1 MDSRNPDH
9 IRLATLLEQYIT
21 MPHLPISER
30 KQDYIRDVL
39 RNAHF
44 EVEVDDLAVPE
55 RGIHSSKAVIPWY
68 EALEAAVKDPH
79 TVWALHSNDRYGKFG
94 QITRNAA
101 ELLIEAG
108 KLRVCPFTRLSYQ

>member
-9 IRLATLLEQYIT
+9 IRLATLLEEYIA

-30 KQDYIRDVL
+30 KQDYICDAL
-39 RNAHF
+39 RSARF
-44 EVEVDDLAVPE
+44 EVEVDDLAGSE
-55 RGIHSSKAVIPWY
+55 RGLCSSRAMVPWY
-68 EALEAAVKDPH
+68 ETLEAAVKDPH
-79 TVWALHSNDRYGKFG
+79 TVWASHLNDRYGRFG
-94 QITRNAA
+94 KITRNAA